1 MEHIKRDRHADWW
14 LLLPWFT
21 LGAVWIA
28 GASGAADWILDNLP
42 HGLGAIVVSNIG
54 WGMLV
59 LTLGSSARWGY
70 LQFWNRSRSVGE
82 LLRRVIL
89 VRSQLPSLRSAW
101 QPPFSAYRY
110 AGVAEI
116 FVVSTTLA

>member
-1 MEHIKRDRHADWW
+1 MESIKRDRSGDFW

-28 GASGAADWILDNLP
+28 GASGAPDWILDNLP
-42 HGLGAIVVSNIG
+42 YRLGDIAIPNIG

-59 LTLGSSARWGY
+59 VTLGSSARWGY

-89 VRSQLPSLRSAW
+89 CAIAITFAQ
-101 QPPFSAYRY
+101 FC
-110 AGVAEI
+110 VAAAL
-116 FVVSTTLA
+116 VSIYMRWHG